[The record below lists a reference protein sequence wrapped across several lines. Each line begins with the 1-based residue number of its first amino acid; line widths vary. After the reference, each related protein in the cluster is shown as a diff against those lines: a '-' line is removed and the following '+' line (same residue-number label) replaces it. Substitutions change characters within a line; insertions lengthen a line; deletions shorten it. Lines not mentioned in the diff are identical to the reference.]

1 MMPDSTLEILGRI
14 DTQIKLRGVRIESE
28 GISAIVRSAVPQS
41 ESLSLDVTTILA
53 KHPVINIEQLV
64 SVFSWDKAISIST
77 RKAKRPEIVDPPLG
91 MIKTIKA
98 KCEKELP
105 GYMRP
110 AHFIPLSWLPL
121 SSNGKTDA
129 KVLTQLFCG
138 LDIEVLAKIAVAED
152 SQYARPCTDM
162 EKRIVEVLQKHIVL
176 PFDKPHPELN
186 VFECGLDSMAV
197 IRFSTELKNI
207 FRAKISASAIMKGP
221 RISEIASYIQSVQS
235 IYLSQPVLSTPSLS
249 ALYADPTLP
258 YNPSQIEDI
267 LPPFTVQEGVLARSS
282 DSDSLYVQHVVLSLS
297 AHVSVPQLRSTWSIV
312 VRRYPILR

>member
-1 MMPDSTLEILGRI
+1 MPDSTLEILGRI

-64 SVFSWDKAISIST
+64 SIFSWDKAISIST
-77 RKAKRPEIVDPPLG
+77 RKSKRPEVVVPPLG
-91 MIKTIKA
+91 VIKTIKA

-138 LDIEVLAKIAVAED
+138 LDIEVLAKIAVAEG
-152 SQYARPCTDM
+152 SQCTRPCTDI
-162 EKRIVEVLQKHIVL
+162 EKRIVEVLQKYIVL
-176 PFDKPHPELN
+176 PFDNPHPELN

-207 FRAKISASAIMKGP
+207 FRAKISASTIMKAP
-221 RISEIASYIQSVQS
+221 RISEIASHIQSVQAMH
-235 IYLSQPVLSTPSLS
+235 LSQPALSTSSPSGLHV
-249 ALYADPTLP
+249 DPTLP
-258 YNPSQIEDI
+258 FNPDQIEDI

-282 DSDSLYVQHVVLSLS
+282 DSDSLYVQHVVLSLN
-297 AHVSVPQLRSTWSIV
+297 AHVSVLQLCSTWSIIV
-312 VRRYPILR
+312 SKYPILR